1 MSEHIYEMTD
11 NEAKLCRY
19 ENLEKIGHMII
30 LPVAVGQM
38 VWAVSKDGTIHRL
51 TVDYFYCSRKPNRF
65 FASNEYMRMN
75 FRESSIGKSVFT
87 SYDDA
92 VACVIE
98 RGAHE
103 D

>member
-1 MSEHIYEMTD
+1 MSEYFYDMTD
-11 NEAKLCRY
+11 EANLRRY
-19 ENLEKIGHMII
+19 KALEESGRLMV
-30 LPVAVGQM
+30 LPVAVGQI
-38 VWAVSKDGTIHRL
+38 VWAVSKDSTIHQL

-65 FASNEYMRMN
+65 FASNEYKRMN